1 MPKKPEDTKADTST
15 EKHTGISRESDLSAV
30 AWMGTTWVEAM
41 SDLGSELA
49 SFIAER
55 IREDVKTQHEILHCK
70 SLSEMQAIQAAF
82 MERAYVQYTVETGKL
97 LEKSTSLFPQLAGK
111 TKHTPV

>member
-1 MPKKPEDTKADTST
+1 MPKKAESAKT
-15 EKHTGISRESDLSAV
+15 EQPKGMSAPSGQNTGLDPLS
-30 AWMGTTWVEAM
+30 WMGTAWIEAM

-49 SFIAER
+49 SFVAER

-70 SLSEMQAIQAAF
+70 SVAEMQAIQAAF

-97 LEKSTSLFPQLAGK
+97 IEKSTSLFPNLSQQ

>member
-1 MPKKPEDTKADTST
+1 MPKKAESAKTEQPKEMSAPADQI
-15 EKHTGISRESDLSAV
+15 TGLDPLS
-30 AWMGTTWVEAM
+30 WMGTAWIEAM

-49 SFIAER
+49 SFVAER

-70 SLSEMQAIQAAF
+70 SVAEMQAIQAAF

-97 LEKSTSLFPQLAGK
+97 IEKSTSLFPNLSQQ

>member
-1 MPKKPEDTKADTST
+1 MAKKTESAKEDAKHAPAVDSADLGLDALT
-15 EKHTGISRESDLSAV
+15 
-30 AWMGTTWVEAM
+30 WMGTAWVEAM
-41 SDLGSELA
+41 SDLGSDLA
-49 SFIAER
+49 SFVAER

-70 SLSEMQAIQAAF
+70 SLAEMQAIQAAF

-97 LEKSTSLFPQLAGK
+97 IEKGTSLFPQLIGK